1 MPLTDYKVL
10 FYITKDKDLEKKIYE
25 AIKTE
30 FINDF
35 RGVKN
40 NNSEIMITDNNKLKY
55 LGELSDFEVFH
66 VYNGK
71 NEIIDNYYIL
81 KFLMNDKITGIDKTI
96 RIFVT
101 IINNNIKILDYKLIE
116 QRQPEGYYY
125 FN

>member
-1 MPLTDYKVL
+1 M
-10 FYITKDKDLEKKIYE
+10 
-25 AIKTE
+25 
-30 FINDF
+30 
-35 RGVKN
+35 GVKN